1 MSATILPFP
10 AGRRPSSSKT
20 PAQELD
26 AIMLAQLPPGPARD
40 VCQGIMDEVKRIRG
54 PRPPATVHAFPSR
67 PQPQMPQSAL
77 YRGWLEQMPPTR
89 LTEEFRILAIELE
102 RIAAAKMARR

>member
-1 MSATILPFP
+1 VSATILPFP
-10 AGRRPSSSKT
+10 AGGRPSSSMT

-26 AIMLAQLPPGPARD
+26 AIMLARLPSGPARD
-40 VCQGIMDEVKRIRG
+40 VCQGIMDEVQRIRG
-54 PRPPATVHAFPSR
+54 SRPPATVHAFPSR

-77 YRGWLEQMPPTR
+77 YRGWPEQMPPTP
-89 LTEEFRILAIELE
+89 LTEAFRILALELE